1 MAGAGDHDSAIIVA
15 KRLIAQPPPNRL
27 ERSGS
32 ANTQRS
38 AAAMQYTITVNGE
51 ARTVDV
57 DSDTP
62 LLWVLRDSL
71 DLKGAKFGCGMAQC
85 GACTVHVNG
94 VPTRSCVTPI
104 SSVGTAAVTT
114 IEAIGTTDV
123 GKKVQ
128 AAWLEVDVMQCGY
141 CQAGQIMSATAL
153 LERNPKP
160 SDQDID
166 AAMNGNICRCATYN
180 RIRAAIKK
188 AAGLPTGTQEA

>member
-1 MAGAGDHDSAIIVA
+1 
-15 KRLIAQPPPNRL
+15 
-27 ERSGS
+27 
-32 ANTQRS
+32 
-38 AAAMQYTITVNGE
+38 MQYTITVNGE

-62 LLWVLRDSL
+62 LLWVLRDTL

-114 IEAIGTTDV
+114 VEAIGATDV

-141 CQAGQIMSATAL
+141 CQAGQIMSAAAL
-153 LERNPKP
+153 LARGKEP
-160 SDQDID
+160 SDEEITE
-166 AAMNGNICRCATYN
+166 AMDGVICRCATYN

-188 AAGLPTGTQEA
+188 AAGLPTDTQEA

>member
-1 MAGAGDHDSAIIVA
+1 M
-15 KRLIAQPPPNRL
+15 R
-27 ERSGS
+27 
-32 ANTQRS
+32 
-38 AAAMQYTITVNGE
+38 YTITVNGE
-51 ARTVDV
+51 TRTADV

-71 DLKGAKFGCGMAQC
+71 DLKGAKFGCGMGLC

-104 SSVGTAAVTT
+104 SSVGDASVVT
-114 IEAIGTTDV
+114 IEGIGQSEV
-123 GKKVQ
+123 GKKLQ
-128 AAWLEVDVMQCGY
+128 AAWLDVDVMQCGY

-153 LERNPKP
+153 LERNPRP
-160 SDQDID
+160 TDQDIE

-188 AAGLPTGTQEA
+188 AAGMPAADSAEA